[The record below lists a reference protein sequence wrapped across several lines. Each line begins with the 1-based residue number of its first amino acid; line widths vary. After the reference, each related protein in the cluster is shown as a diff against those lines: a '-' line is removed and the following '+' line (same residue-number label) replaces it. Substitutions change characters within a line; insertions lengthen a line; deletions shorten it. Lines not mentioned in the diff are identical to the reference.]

1 MNRATEDHKIW
12 LFDLAHGNLTEL
24 EIVKGFIKFYALNGF
39 IVGNVQDDLVFRTH
53 YNPVQGVKALKV
65 ALNNFSEVD
74 E

>member
-1 MNRATEDHKIW
+1 M
-12 LFDLAHGNLTEL
+12 
-24 EIVKGFIKFYALNGF
+24 EIVKGFFKFYSLNGF
-39 IVGNVQDDLVFRTH
+39 TVGNVQDDLVFRTH

>member
-24 EIVKGFIKFYALNGF
+24 EIVKGFIKFY
-39 IVGNVQDDLVFRTH
+39 DLVFRTH

-65 ALNNFSEVD
+65 ALSNFSEVD